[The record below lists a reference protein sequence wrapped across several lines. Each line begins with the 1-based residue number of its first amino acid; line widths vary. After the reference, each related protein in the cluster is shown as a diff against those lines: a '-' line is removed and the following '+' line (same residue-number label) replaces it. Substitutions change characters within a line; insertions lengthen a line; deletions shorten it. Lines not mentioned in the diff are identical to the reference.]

1 MIYNQSLFI
10 MAPASKVWDALINPE
25 VTPQYLSCSLVS
37 DWTPG
42 NPVVWKSAANE
53 NEHAKGTVLNFEPEK
68 ELAYTVFDPNAGY
81 VDDPVN
87 YLTNRFELIAENGGT
102 RLEFSLGDF
111 ASVENGEKRYREAV
125 ISWEMT
131 LNTLKRLLED

>member
-1 MIYNQSLFI
+1 MNYNQSLFI

-25 VTPQYLSCSLVS
+25 VTPQYLSCRLVS
-37 DWTPG
+37 DWISG
-42 NPVVWKSAANE
+42 NPVVWKSPSNE
-53 NEHAKGTVLNFEPEK
+53 TEHAKGTVLTFEPEK
-68 ELAYTVFDPNAGY
+68 ELSYTVFDPNAGY

-87 YLTNRFELIAENGGT
+87 YLTNRYELIAENGGT